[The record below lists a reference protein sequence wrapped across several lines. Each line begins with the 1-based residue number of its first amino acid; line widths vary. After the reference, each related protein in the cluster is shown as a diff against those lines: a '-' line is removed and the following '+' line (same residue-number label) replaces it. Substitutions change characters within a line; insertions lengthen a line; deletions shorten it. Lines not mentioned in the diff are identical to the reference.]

1 MSSYNYYKKQLLSR
15 LSIVIIITTPKE
27 VKRGGLMRRKLLA
40 SALALV
46 MAGSL
51 IACGS
56 GGGGETRAAS
66 EGESKETTVAEKSE
80 SAGGEKKHYKFGYT
94 CMDGT
99 NPFFVTIQDK
109 IKELVE
115 ANGDELIVTDPG
127 NDVTKQISQVED
139 MLSQKLDG
147 LFMNPVD
154 AQGIIPA
161 LDLAK
166 EAGVPMV
173 GFDTEVGDMSYL
185 VSYTGSDN
193 YNAGKVVGED
203 LVKKAPNGGK
213 IIVLDSP
220 TMQSVVD
227 RTNGFM
233 DAIKDHGFEVVA
245 QQDAKGNLQ
254 IAMGIAEDLLQSN
267 PDVVAIF
274 GGNDPTALGA
284 LAAANAAGIKDCM
297 IYGVDGSPDI
307 KSELASGESLIE
319 GSGAQSPVS
328 IAEQAVKIMYDYVEG
343 KQVDERY
350 PVETFLITSDNVAQ
364 YGTDGWQ

>member
-1 MSSYNYYKKQLLSR
+1 
-15 LSIVIIITTPKE
+15 
-27 VKRGGLMRRKLLA
+27 MRRKLLA

-56 GGGGETRAAS
+56 GGGGETKAAS

-109 IKELVE
+109 INELVE

>member
-1 MSSYNYYKKQLLSR
+1 
-15 LSIVIIITTPKE
+15 
-27 VKRGGLMRRKLLA
+27 MRRKLMA
-40 SALALV
+40 GALAFV

-51 IACGS
+51 VAC
-56 GGGGETRAAS
+56 GGGEKKAAS
-66 EGESKETTVAEKSE
+66 EGESKEAATTAQGGE
-80 SAGGEKKHYKFGYT
+80 SQSGEKKHDKFGYT

-109 IKELVE
+109 IKEMVE

-139 MLSQKLDG
+139 MLSQNLDG

-166 EAGVPMV
+166 DAGVPMV

-254 IAMGIAEDLLQSN
+254 VAMGIAEDLLQSN

-284 LAAANAAGIKDCM
+284 LAAANAAGIKNCM

-307 KSELASGESLIE
+307 KSELASGNSLIE

-343 KQVDERY
+343 KQVEERY
-350 PVETFLITSDNVAQ
+350 PVETFLITSDNVAK